1 MEKSD
6 VMKKSKTWSSEARW
20 GYLMVSPY
28 ILGMVV
34 FVIGPVIA
42 AVFISFTQYSILA
55 PPKWIGLDNYKELM
69 SDDTYWQAFRN
80 TLYFTV
86 LFVPTLTIVS
96 LLLASALKQ
105 TIRGISW
112 IRTSFFIPVVS
123 SWVAV
128 SLLWYWIYNPK
139 FGLLNYILRSVG
151 LPALGWL
158 SDEKL
163 VIPCLALVA
172 VWKGAGYMMVILLA
186 GLKGI
191 PEQLYEAAVIDSASK
206 WQQFRHITIP
216 LLSPTLFLVIIIAML
231 WSVNAFDQVY
241 VMTQGGPNKASMV
254 LGLYLYNE
262 AFVFY
267 RMGYASVIAW
277 SMFAILLVISGIQ
290 FATQKKWVHYN

>member
-1 MEKSD
+1 MRLSKSN
-6 VMKKSKTWSSEARW
+6 VWSSEARW

-28 ILGMVV
+28 ILGMIV

-55 PPKWIGLDNYKELM
+55 PPKWIGLANYKELM

-80 TLYFTV
+80 TLYFTA
-86 LFVPTLTIVS
+86 LFVPFQTIVA
-96 LLLASALKQ
+96 LILASALKRA
-105 TIRGISW
+105 IRGISW

-139 FGLLNYILRSVG
+139 FGLFNYLLRSMG

-163 VIPCLALVA
+163 VIPCLVLVA

-186 GLKGI
+186 GLKNI
-191 PEQLYEAAVIDSASK
+191 PEQLYEAAVIDSANK
-206 WQQFRHITIP
+206 WQQFRHVTLP
-216 LLSPTLFLVIIIAML
+216 LLSPTLFLVIIITML

-254 LGLYLYNE
+254 LGLYLYNN
-262 AFVFY
+262 AFVWY

-290 FATQKKWVHYN
+290 FATQKRWVHYN